1 VVMHRD
7 TTVGASSPL
16 RDEADLGRTGTTGP
30 GDDGVMCTDN
40 TPAHH
45 GHGAQVFHD
54 FEPSV
59 VFDLEPVDSVSVMT
73 LMDNVTD
80 VFMPD
85 QGPARRWPL
94 MSGGRRPSETME
106 TGDVP
111 DSLLAEHGFSVLVT
125 VAKQGQQHRILF
137 DTGTSPDGVVEN
149 MDRLEVDPSDIEI
162 LVCSHGHFDHTT
174 GLDGLIRR
182 LGRVNMPVLIHP
194 HFWRRRR
201 VALAGREPQEIPATS
216 RRALIDAGFDVTDE
230 RQPSFLF
237 ERSVLVTGEV
247 PRTTGYEPGFP
258 PQQAWLDGSWEPD
271 TLVLDDQALIVDVK
285 DKGLM
290 VITGCGHAGVVNIC
304 RYARR
309 LTKDRPLYAVIGGF
323 HLNGPVFEPLIP
335 MVLDDLAAMN
345 PDVIVPAHCTGWRA
359 QHAMSA
365 RFGEAFVPNTVGTR
379 FEL

>member
-1 VVMHRD
+1 
-7 TTVGASSPL
+7 
-16 RDEADLGRTGTTGP
+16 
-30 GDDGVMCTDN
+30 MCTDD

-45 GHGAQVFHD
+45 GPQVFHD

-59 VFDLEPVDSVSVMT
+59 VFDLEPADSVSVMT

-85 QGPARRWPL
+85 QGPAQRWPPL
-94 MSGGRRPSETME
+94 TSRRRPSATME

-111 DSLLAEHGFSVLVT
+111 DMLLAEHGFSVLVT
-125 VAKQGQQHRILF
+125 VVKQGHETRILF
-137 DTGTSPDGVVEN
+137 DAGVSPDGVIQN
-149 MDRLEVDPSDIEI
+149 MDRLDVDPATIEI
-162 LVCSHGHFDHTT
+162 IVCSHGHFDHTA
-174 GLDGLIRR
+174 GLDGLVRR

-201 VALAGREPQEIPATS
+201 VAIPGQEPQEIPTTS
-216 RRALIDAGFDVTDE
+216 RRALVDAGFQVTDE
-230 RQPSFLF
+230 QQPSFLF
-237 ERSVLVTGEV
+237 ERTVPVTGEV

-258 PQQAWLDGSWEPD
+258 PQQAWINEAWERD

-290 VITGCGHAGVVNIC
+290 IITGCGHAGVVNIC

-309 LTKDRPLYAVIGGF
+309 LAKDRPLYAVIGGF

-335 MVLDDLAAMN
+335 SVLDDLGAMN
-345 PDVIVPAHCTGWRA
+345 PSVIVPAHCTGWRA
-359 QHAMSA
+359 QHAIGA